1 VSLLERRN
9 RAIPRGL
16 ANVHPLFVARARGA
30 RLWDVDGREYLDFMG
45 GIGVLAVGHNH
56 PRVVRAVQEQL
67 ERVSHTCFQA
77 AMYEPYVRVAERLG
91 SLMPGAFPKKALLLS
106 TGAEA
111 VENAIKIAR
120 AATGRPAIV
129 AFTHSFHGRTLLGL
143 SLTGKS
149 QPYRQTFGPF
159 APEVYHAPYP
169 YPYRGWSE
177 ERALE
182 ALQELFVTQVAPGRI
197 AAVIIEPVL
206 GEGGF
211 IPAGAEFL
219 RRLREITRQ
228 HGILL
233 IADEIQTG
241 FGRTGRML
249 AVEAS
254 DVVPDLVTVA
264 KSLAGGLPLSAVIGR
279 ADVMDAPAPGGLG
292 GTYAGNPLACAAALA
307 VLDVFAEEGLLG
319 RAGAMAE
326 QLRRGLEA
334 IAASFP
340 AVVGEVRGLGPMLAL
355 ELVSDA
361 RTRTPAPELARAVV
375 AAARERGLLL
385 LTAGLHGNVVR
396 LLVPLVASAEEVAEG
411 LERLLDALSA
421 SSSTRG
427 DEARVS
433 QPRDGH
439 LDQPPGEGAVPG

>member
-279 ADVMDAPAPGGLG
+279 ADVMDAP
-292 GTYAGNPLACAAALA
+292 LA